1 MTNLDMFGYDDD
13 ILKAWGARN
22 KDKSDHDNMVRISN
36 AFNVKLPYVHQ
47 LLEQNGRELIYE
59 LVIEDLTTLG
69 HMGSSSTVIGRKL
82 FSDQLKAKAYAEKNY
97 GEKIKWTGYNGDNW
111 TSGDL
116 SYVMYSIHG
125 KTVE

>member
-1 MTNLDMFGYDDD
+1 MNNLDMFGYDDE

-36 AFNVKLPYVHQ
+36 AFNVDLSCVQ
-47 LLEQNGRELIYE
+47 RLLAENGRELIYE
-59 LVIEDLTTLG
+59 LVVEDLTTLG
-69 HMGSSSTVIGRKL
+69 HMGASSTTKERKL
-82 FSDQLKAKAYAEKNY
+82 FKDHRKAKEYAVELY
-97 GEKIKWTGYNGDNW
+97 GEEIKWTSYHGDSW

-116 SYVMYSIHG
+116 RYVMYNIYG